1 VAPSPERSCADEF
14 RRHRASFQQQA
25 AIHPRPKDTTVRTL
39 IVTEFVT
46 LDGVMEA
53 PGGEPTHPH
62 GGWVG
67 DYFSDEVGAYKQAEL
82 FEAEIHLLGRKTYE
96 SFAGAWP
103 DYEGDMAVR
112 MNSMP
117 KIVVSNTLSDPGW
130 TNTTVL
136 SGDAVA
142 GVRAL
147 KENGDGPLL
156 IAGSA
161 TLVHAML
168 DNDLVDELRL
178 MVFPVTI
185 GEGLRVF
192 SGTIKKSPW
201 VIADTQSFPSGVR
214 VDAYR
219 PA

>member
-1 VAPSPERSCADEF
+1 MSFP
-14 RRHRASFQQQA
+14 ASVRLVKSEA
-25 AIHPRPKDTTVRTL
+25 EHPPGPGKDPMRTL

-53 PGGEPTHPH
+53 PGGEPSHPH
-62 GGWVG
+62 TGWVG
-67 DYFSDEVGAYKQAEL
+67 DYFSDEIQAYKQQ
-82 FEAEIHLLGRKTYE
+82 EIFDADVHLLGRVTYE

-103 DYEGDMAVR
+103 AYEGEMAER
-112 MNSMP
+112 MNAMP
-117 KIVVSNTLSDPGW
+117 KVVVSNTLRDAEW
-130 TNTTVL
+130 NNTTVL
-136 SGDAVA
+136 TGDAVA

-147 KENGDGPLL
+147 KAEDGGPIL

-161 TLVHAML
+161 TLVHTLL

-192 SGTIKKSPW
+192 SATIKKAAWSL
-201 VIADTQSFPSGVR
+201 ADTRSFASGVR
-214 VDAYR
+214 VDTYR
-219 PA
+219 PADAVA

>member
-1 VAPSPERSCADEF
+1 MR
-14 RRHRASFQQQA
+14 
-25 AIHPRPKDTTVRTL
+25 KL

-62 GGWVG
+62 SGWVG
-67 DYFSDEVGAYKQAEL
+67 DYFNDEIGAYKQQEV
-82 FEAEIHLLGRKTYE
+82 FDAEIHLLGRVTYE

-103 DYEGDMAVR
+103 TYEGDMAVR

-117 KIVVSNTLSDPGW
+117 KVVVSNTLTDPEW

-147 KENGDGPLL
+147 KEQDGGPLL

-161 TLVHAML
+161 TLVHTML

-185 GEGLRVF
+185 GEGLRLF
-192 SGTIKKSPW
+192 SGTVKKSPW
-201 VIADTQSFPSGVR
+201 TIAESTTFPGGVR